1 MERRQPI
8 LSLVI
13 PVYRVEDCIARALD
27 SVYSQ
32 KVDESLFEVI
42 AVDDGS
48 PDKSAEIIGNYRAGH
63 SNLTLLRKPNG
74 GVSSARNKGMEHAKG
89 EWIIFLDA
97 DDAIAPGALKDLTGF
112 LTEPDG
118 EAGEAVRTPER
129 MPDIIMMREVYAGS
143 GTEKYSWKGMA
154 EDMSPY
160 TGMELFRNGYFRSTV
175 TGLAIRRGFI
185 KECGARFDERTAMG
199 EDSTFI
205 HSLLP
210 YASCI
215 IPWNRVLYLIH
226 IRDGSASRTF
236 TVDRLR
242 ACRYN
247 LQAALELSRKVGRD
261 APESLPMIEF
271 YRYSILLHYMKLAIE
286 YRIPHAMRVFR
297 EIVPEGYIPLKRDGV
312 VRERWKMWVMNG
324 SLAAFYFL
332 LEIQNL
338 LTGKRIG

>member
-1 MERRQPI
+1 MEKRQPI
-8 LSLVI
+8 LSLII

-32 KVDESLFEVI
+32 GVDESLFEVI

-48 PDKSAEIIGNYRAGH
+48 PDKSAEIVGNCRAGH

-74 GVSSARNKGMEHAKG
+74 GVSSARNNGMEQARG

-97 DDAIAPGALKDLTGF
+97 DDAIAPGALKDLAGF
-112 LTEPDG
+112 LTHPMK
-118 EAGEAVRTPER
+118 R

-154 EDMSPY
+154 EDLSPY
-160 TGMELFRNGYFRSTV
+160 TGMELFRKGYFRSTV

-210 YASCI
+210 YARCI

-286 YRIPHAMRVFR
+286 YRIPHAMKVFR
-297 EIVPEGYIPLKRDGV
+297 EIVPEGYIPLKRDGA
-312 VRERWKMWVMNG
+312 VRERWKIGVMNG
-324 SLAAFYFL
+324 SLAAFYLL

>member
-74 GVSSARNKGMEHAKG
+74 GVSSARNKGMEQARG

-97 DDAIAPGALKDLTGF
+97 DDAIAPGALKDLAGF
-112 LTEPDG
+112 LTHPMKR
-118 EAGEAVRTPER
+118 V
-129 MPDIIMMREVYAGS
+129 PDIIMMREVYAGS

-215 IPWNRVLYLIH
+215 IPWNRVLYLIY

>member
-97 DDAIAPGALKDLTGF
+97 DDAIAPGALKDLAGF
-112 LTEPDG
+112 LTHPMKR
-118 EAGEAVRTPER
+118 V
-129 MPDIIMMREVYAGS
+129 PDIIMMREVYAGS

-215 IPWNRVLYLIH
+215 IPWNRVLYLIY